1 MANLTAGENC
11 GELQV
16 ALDIIVGKWK
26 PIILFHLMEN
36 EKLRF
41 SELQRAIP
49 EITKKMLTSQLRELE
64 YNDIVHREVYQQ
76 VPPKVEYS
84 MTEYGQYKDSEW
96 KRKYVT
102 HGYMRDKKNESFL
115 KVMKAG
121 FLRIK
126 RAARRI
132 KPS

>member
-1 MANLTAGENC
+1 MTNQFKGENC
-11 GELQV
+11 RELQA
-16 ALDIIVGKWK
+16 ALDMIAGKWK

-64 YNDIVHREVYQQ
+64 YHNIVHREVYQQ

-84 MTEYGQYKDSEW
+84 ITEYGEGLVPLLES
-96 KRKYVT
+96 
-102 HGYMRDKKNESFL
+102 MRSWGLKHLKHLENLYGEDNE
-115 KVMKAG
+115 KHTG
-121 FLRIK
+121 N
-126 RAARRI
+126 
-132 KPS
+132 

>member
-49 EITKKMLTSQLRELE
+49 EITKKC
-64 YNDIVHREVYQQ
+64 
-76 VPPKVEYS
+76 
-84 MTEYGQYKDSEW
+84 
-96 KRKYVT
+96 
-102 HGYMRDKKNESFL
+102 
-115 KVMKAG
+115 
-121 FLRIK
+121 
-126 RAARRI
+126 
-132 KPS
+132 

>member
-1 MANLTAGENC
+1 MKNITTGENC

-64 YNDIVHREVYQQ
+64 YNDIVHRKVYQQ

-84 MTEYGQYKDSEW
+84 MSPYGHGLKPLLVSMRSWGTEHLEHLEKLYGKD
-96 KRKYVT
+96 
-102 HGYMRDKKNESFL
+102 NEEQ
-115 KVMKAG
+115 KEQ
-121 FLRIK
+121 I
-126 RAARRI
+126 
-132 KPS
+132 

>member
-1 MANLTAGENC
+1 MTNQSKGENC
-11 GELQV
+11 RELQA
-16 ALDIIVGKWK
+16 ALDIISGKWK

-64 YNDIVHREVYQQ
+64 YNNIVHREVYQQ

-84 MTEYGQYKDSEW
+84 LSEYG
-96 KRKYVT
+96 
-102 HGYMRDKKNESFL
+102 HGLKPLLVSMRSWGMDHLGHLEKLHGEDNEEL
-115 KVMKAG
+115 TEN
-121 FLRIK
+121 
-126 RAARRI
+126 
-132 KPS
+132 

>member
-84 MTEYGQYKDSEW
+84 MTEYGHGLTPLLVSMRSWGTEHLKHLKELHGEDKD
-96 KRKYVT
+96 
-102 HGYMRDKKNESFL
+102 NEEQEG
-115 KVMKAG
+115 KAG
-121 FLRIK
+121 
-126 RAARRI
+126 
-132 KPS
+132 SN

>member
-1 MANLTAGENC
+1 MKNITAGENC

-64 YNDIVHREVYQQ
+64 YNDIVHRKVYQQ

-84 MTEYGQYKDSEW
+84 MSPYGHGLKPLLVSMRSWGTEHLEHLEELYGKD
-96 KRKYVT
+96 
-102 HGYMRDKKNESFL
+102 NEEQ
-115 KVMKAG
+115 KEQ
-121 FLRIK
+121 I
-126 RAARRI
+126 
-132 KPS
+132 

>member
-1 MANLTAGENC
+1 MKNITTGENC

-64 YNDIVHREVYQQ
+64 YNDIVHRKVYQQ

-84 MTEYGQYKDSEW
+84 MSPYGHGLKPLLVSMRSWGTEHLEHLEELYGKD
-96 KRKYVT
+96 
-102 HGYMRDKKNESFL
+102 NEEQ
-115 KVMKAG
+115 KEQ
-121 FLRIK
+121 I
-126 RAARRI
+126 
-132 KPS
+132 

>member
-1 MANLTAGENC
+1 MTHQLTGENC

-26 PIILFHLMEN
+26 PVILFHLMRN

-49 EITKKMLTSQLRELE
+49 QITKKMLTSQLRELE
-64 YNDIVHREVYQQ
+64 YNDIIHREVYQQ

-84 MTEYGQYKDSEW
+84 MTEYGNGLIPLLESMRGWGMEHLKHMEELHGKDKIEL
-96 KRKYVT
+96 T
-102 HGYMRDKKNESFL
+102 E
-115 KVMKAG
+115 
-121 FLRIK
+121 I
-126 RAARRI
+126 
-132 KPS
+132 

>member
-1 MANLTAGENC
+1 MKNITTGKNC

-64 YNDIVHREVYQQ
+64 YNDIVHRKVYQQ

-84 MTEYGQYKDSEW
+84 MSPYGHGLKPLLVSMRSWGTEHLEHLEKLYGKD
-96 KRKYVT
+96 
-102 HGYMRDKKNESFL
+102 NEEQ
-115 KVMKAG
+115 KEQ
-121 FLRIK
+121 I
-126 RAARRI
+126 
-132 KPS
+132 

>member
-1 MANLTAGENC
+1 MKNITTGENC

-64 YNDIVHREVYQQ
+64 YNDIVHRKVYQQ

-84 MTEYGQYKDSEW
+84 ISEYGRGFIPLLVSMRSWGTEHLAHLEELYGKD
-96 KRKYVT
+96 
-102 HGYMRDKKNESFL
+102 NEEQ
-115 KVMKAG
+115 KEQ
-121 FLRIK
+121 I
-126 RAARRI
+126 
-132 KPS
+132 